1 MIARPRSAPAFTLI
15 ELLVVVAL
23 IALLISILLPAL
35 AGARTS
41 ARMAKGSGNLS
52 QLGKMFSTHAV
63 DLKGAYSTGAWDFR
77 RDYALGPMLSTI
89 DTDPVA
95 GLRAGGWVSDFV
107 ERGYG
112 KPGELLSP
120 GTPAQTSR
128 SVSRIVTEG
137 YEWPLPPGLSREQFV
152 QKLINEGYN
161 TNYCQSWYMAH
172 TETRSRTID
181 TSLNTKRYRY
191 TLVNGSARLAAD
203 SPTLGP
209 LREQDI
215 VQAKTSAV
223 PMIGDG
229 NIMTE
234 GPTAETVVVGSA
246 SYLPARSLSDG
257 PVTAPP
263 GLAGTI
269 TWNRQNYTDFGPVY
283 GQAGINLA
291 GQPTRQ
297 QGQMVFADGNVQ
309 TFTDTSRTG
318 TFRNS
323 TANVTFGNIQAIK
336 YDDLEGRVFGGTL
349 KRVGINF

>member
-1 MIARPRSAPAFTLI
+1 MSARHRSAPAFTLI

-35 AGARTS
+35 AGARTA

-52 QLGKMFSTHAV
+52 QLGKMFTSHAA

-89 DTDPVA
+89 DTEPT
-95 GLRAGGWVSDFV
+95 GFRAGGWVADFV

-137 YEWPLPPGLSREQFV
+137 YEWPLPAGLTREQFV

-191 TLVNGSARLAAD
+191 TITGGAARLAAD

-209 LREQDI
+209 LRESDI
-215 VQAKTSAV
+215 VQAKTSNV
-223 PMIGDG
+223 PMLGDG

-234 GPTAETVVVGSA
+234 GATPESVVVGSTT
-246 SYLPARSLSDG
+246 YLPARSLTDG

-297 QGQMVFADGNVQ
+297 QGQIVFADGNVQ

-323 TANVTFGNIQAIK
+323 TTNATFGTIQAIK

-349 KRVGINF
+349 KRSGINF